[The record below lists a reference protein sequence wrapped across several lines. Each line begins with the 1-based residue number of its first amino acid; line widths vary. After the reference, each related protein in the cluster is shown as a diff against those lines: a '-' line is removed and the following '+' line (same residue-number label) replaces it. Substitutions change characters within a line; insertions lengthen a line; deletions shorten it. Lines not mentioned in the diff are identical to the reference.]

1 MPGSPVG
8 SIFSMQLYEEDSLGT
23 TEGTLCLD
31 VQYVDYYVAY
41 CAQLGHFAKIWEMAV
56 LLIFLPQFLSILSNL
71 ALAKIGARFWRY
83 SRSGPIGPDQLGS
96 AQPDP
101 IRPDRESILA
111 MLPIED
117 PILVMRRS
125 ATMPKNGALLLRRA
139 CPDEPDDGKYE
150 YYYVSYSY

>member
-1 MPGSPVG
+1 
-8 SIFSMQLYEEDSLGT
+8 
-23 TEGTLCLD
+23 
-31 VQYVDYYVAY
+31 
-41 CAQLGHFAKIWEMAV
+41 MAV

-71 ALAKIGARFWRY
+71 ALAKIGLWRY
-83 SRSGPIGPDQLGS
+83 SRSGPINRDRARSIGIGPDQSGS
-96 AQPDP
+96 GPINRDRARPDP